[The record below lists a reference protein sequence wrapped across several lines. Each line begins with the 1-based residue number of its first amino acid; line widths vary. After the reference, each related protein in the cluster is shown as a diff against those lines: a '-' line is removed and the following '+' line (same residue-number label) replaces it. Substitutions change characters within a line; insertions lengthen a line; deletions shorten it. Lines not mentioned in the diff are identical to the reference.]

1 MMLEGVGEAKAKS
14 IIEYREKNGL
24 FQSIEDL
31 LNVSGIGESLFAK
44 IKENITL

>member
-31 LNVSGIGESLFAK
+31 LNVSGIGDSKYSK
-44 IKENITL
+44 INQN